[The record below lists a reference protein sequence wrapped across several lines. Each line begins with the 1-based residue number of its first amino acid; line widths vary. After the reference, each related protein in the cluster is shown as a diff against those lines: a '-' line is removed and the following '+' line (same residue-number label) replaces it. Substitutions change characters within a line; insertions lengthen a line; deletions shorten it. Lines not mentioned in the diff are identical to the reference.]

1 MARYVAVVEYQ
12 DDEYWISFPGIEKT
26 YAIARRPED
35 IVQQARKFLEDEMQA
50 RASSRAVFDDDRA
63 GDATLPPSLDDAMT
77 DPREPFEGTRL
88 VVFEW
93 EPDEGGEK

>member
-26 YAIARRPED
+26 YALAKRPED
-35 IVQQARKFLEDEMQA
+35 IVEQARKFLDDEMQA
-50 RASSRAVFDDDRA
+50 RARSRAVFDDDRA
-63 GDATLPPSLDDAMT
+63 GDASLPLSLDDAMT